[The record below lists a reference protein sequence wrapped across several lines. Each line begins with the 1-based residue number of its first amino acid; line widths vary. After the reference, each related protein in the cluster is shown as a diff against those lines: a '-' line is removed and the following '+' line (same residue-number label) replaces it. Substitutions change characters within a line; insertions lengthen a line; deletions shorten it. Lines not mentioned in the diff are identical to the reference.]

1 MVLCLSMC
9 NLAQIIAS
17 HVIQADRKRGSH
29 VRFFILQ
36 ENIMGIPRYLS
47 NKIEN
52 EISQIDYFKKK
63 VIV

>member
-1 MVLCLSMC
+1 MLLK
-9 NLAQIIAS
+9 QIKGFCSCAEKPGNRA
-17 HVIQADRKRGSH
+17 HGQNP
-29 VRFFILQ
+29 FFILQ

>member
-1 MVLCLSMC
+1 MRAYTVMSYRSSKGIFLFTECR
-9 NLAQIIAS
+9 QGEEG
-17 HVIQADRKRGSH
+17 DP
-29 VRFFILQ
+29 FFILQ

>member
-1 MVLCLSMC
+1 MLPISVSVKHTEGFCSC
-9 NLAQIIAS
+9 VGNPGNRAHGQNP
-17 HVIQADRKRGSH
+17 
-29 VRFFILQ
+29 FFILQ

-47 NKIEN
+47 NKLEN